1 MKKSHL
7 RNIREMY
14 KKLAKT
20 LNSRQ
25 ASHLQTHSRSIPCGS
40 CLCPAACC
48 LAEILRNTRET
59 RNSQV
64 FFSIQKKKILYFQ
77 MECTQQCRA
86 YPYCRWPHHQATS
99 VGEILNTYHKKPL
112 VSSHLA
118 LPLSTLTCASSVQHH
133 NSQFTQESQVL
144 KIFHST
150 PLLAVNNFAGSEPI
164 VSQLVFQDKF

>member
-64 FFSIQKKKILYFQ
+64 FFSIQKKKTLFPNGMHTTVQSLSILQ
-77 MECTQQCRA
+77 MASPPGYLCRRNTKHL
-86 YPYCRWPHHQATS
+86 PQKTSCVFTLGIATVRTDLCIKCATPQLS
-99 VGEILNTYHKKPL
+99 IHSRVSGFKDFSQHAL
-112 VSSHLA
+112 VS
-118 LPLSTLTCASSVQHH
+118 C
-133 NSQFTQESQVL
+133 
-144 KIFHST
+144 
-150 PLLAVNNFAGSEPI
+150 
-164 VSQLVFQDKF
+164 